1 MNYTEKQKRRQQ
13 SILSKIKQF
22 RLFDDEF
29 MSKVFEDD
37 IEATEFLLRII
48 LQRDDLTVTESK
60 GQFSIKNLQGRSVR
74 LDIKA
79 KDKEGKLYNI
89 EVQRADEGAGSK
101 RARYNSAILDCN
113 SLMPGESIENLPETY
128 IIFITEHDVLGCGL
142 PLYHIERTVKEN
154 NMTFDDKA
162 HIIYVNGEFTDD
174 SDIGKLMHDFSCA
187 DPCDMKY
194 KLLAEKTGRFKNDT
208 KGEKQMSKLWEDFLK
223 EEREDEREEIAMNML
238 EDGSFS
244 TIKIAE
250 LTKLSEARVQ
260 ELAEEIKAAVA
271 SR

>member
-1 MNYTEKQKRRQQ
+1 M
-13 SILSKIKQF
+13 
-22 RLFDDEF
+22 
-29 MSKVFEDD
+29 
-37 IEATEFLLRII
+37 
-48 LQRDDLTVTESK
+48 
-60 GQFSIKNLQGRSVR
+60 
-74 LDIKA
+74 
-79 KDKEGKLYNI
+79 
-89 EVQRADEGAGSK
+89 
-101 RARYNSAILDCN
+101 
-113 SLMPGESIENLPETY
+113 Y

-162 HIIYVNGEFTDD
+162 HIIYVNGEFADD

-187 DPCDMKY
+187 DPGDMKY

-238 EDGSFS
+238 EKEILPISQ
-244 TIKIAE
+244 IAE
-250 LTKLSEARVQ
+250 VTKLSEARVQ
-260 ELAEEIKAAVA
+260 ELAEEMKAAVA

>member
-1 MNYTEKQKRRQQ
+1 MNYTEKHKRRQQ
-13 SILSKIKQF
+13 SILAKIKQF

-101 RARYNSAILDCN
+101 RARYNN
-113 SLMPGESIENLPETY
+113 
-128 IIFITEHDVLGCGL
+128 
-142 PLYHIERTVKEN
+142 
-154 NMTFDDKA
+154 
-162 HIIYVNGEFTDD
+162 
-174 SDIGKLMHDFSCA
+174 
-187 DPCDMKY
+187 
-194 KLLAEKTGRFKNDT
+194 
-208 KGEKQMSKLWEDFLK
+208 
-223 EEREDEREEIAMNML
+223 
-238 EDGSFS
+238 
-244 TIKIAE
+244 
-250 LTKLSEARVQ
+250 
-260 ELAEEIKAAVA
+260 
-271 SR
+271 